1 MKQIRLFLALSLFL
15 LFGLLL
21 VGAGLSAGAQALS
34 GPALPT
40 PVFGANVRANSDP
53 ITSTFGQHEPGLA
66 VSRVHTNTVV
76 VAAKDYREGNVKHV
90 WIDVS
95 TDGGTTWPVGR
106 QLQIPGIPPTLNI
119 QSDAVVMARDDGRIY
134 VAALATND
142 SQNLGGIF
150 ITWTDDDGATWRSPS
165 VPVYF
170 PENTLDDKDWFAIDN
185 NPASPYYH
193 RMYMMYAP
201 SAAYVVE
208 QHSTDGGVS
217 WSTRQTI
224 GQGGTEYTYPV
235 VGSDGTIYNFMMLN
249 WGATR
254 TGTIQLTK
262 STNGGTTWSPATTVT
277 TAEQPA
283 SPIRPGD
290 SFRFFAILSAAVDP
304 NTGALYVAW
313 TDKRNFATNGTDVVY
328 VKSTDGGTSWGAVTR
343 LSHDP
348 TGVVRDHI
356 TPMITV
362 GADSTLHAFWLDRR
376 LDATNHLFDSWYSSS
391 TDGGATWDPDT
402 RVSTVSQDLN
412 VAFPPGSGNAAGD
425 YWGLDTALDSVYVA
439 WNDTRS
445 GDQDILVTKGLLN
458 HSAGGTPTP
467 TGTPGTP
474 SATRTVGP
482 SSTPTN
488 TPTGTPPTATTPPS
502 PSATATATAPA
513 TVTATPTATPTQT
526 VLPGC
531 APAWRQVASP
541 NVSDLYSVAV
551 VSANEAWAVGDQ
563 GALHWD
569 GQVWTVAAL
578 PTPITGSYGN
588 LRAVVALASNDVW
601 AVGFYNN
608 GLSYALTEHWDG
620 VQWSVVL
627 GPNSP
632 IGGILRGVAAISA
645 NDIWAV
651 GDYAASSRPLALHW
665 NGQVWSTVNVPISG
679 SSLGASLSGI
689 SAIATNDIWA
699 VGFSFTQTK
708 SLPFAVH
715 WNGSQWSELSPL
727 VPTSGILNGVA
738 AITSTDVWAVGAP
751 ATLNSLVEH
760 WDGSQWNVVSNADI
774 GPLRNIT
781 ARTARDIWAVGDPF
795 PGIQHWDGTAWTR
808 VPNITMGFSGV
819 AALSAND
826 VWAVGRDSYGQ
837 SLIYRATD
845 TPLFVDVPPSNTFYP
860 YVQWMACRGYIQ
872 GYPCGGLGEPC
883 QPPGN
888 APYFRPSNDVTRGQL
903 LKMVT
908 NAAAWPIITPSSGN
922 PPHFMDVP
930 PGSTFFDYVET
941 GYSHGIIGGYP
952 CGGPFEP
959 CVHPANLPY
968 FRPNNPVTRGQ
979 ISKVVA
985 LARSYPLPTPTTAT
999 FEDVPPGSTFFSY
1012 VEAVVAQ
1019 GIVVGYSCGT
1029 NPNEPCVAPG
1039 NRPYFRPG
1047 ANATRGQVSKIVT
1060 IAYGGP

>member
-1 MKQIRLFLALSLFL
+1 MKQIQRFLVLSLPL
-15 LFGLLL
+15 LFGLIL
-21 VGAGLSAGAQALS
+21 VGAGLSAGAQALP

-53 ITSTFGQHEPGLA
+53 ITSTFGQHEPSLA

-76 VAAKDYREGNVKHV
+76 VAAKDYRDGNVKHV

-201 SAAYVVE
+201 GAAYVVE

-224 GQGGTEYTYPV
+224 GQSGTEYTYPV
-235 VGSDGTIYNFMMLN
+235 VGSDGTIYNFMMQN
-249 WGATR
+249 WGPSQ

-262 STNGGTTWSPATTVT
+262 STNGGATWSPATTVT
-277 TAEQPA
+277 TAHQPA
-283 SPIRPGD
+283 TPIRPGD
-290 SFRFFAILSAAVDP
+290 LFRFFAILSAAVDP

-313 TDKRNFATNGTDVVY
+313 TDNHPFTTSATDVVY
-328 VKSTDGGTSWGAVTR
+328 VKSTDGGGSWGPMTR

-348 TGVVRDHI
+348 IVMGLDHI
-356 TPMITV
+356 TPMLTV

-376 LDATNHLFDSWYSSS
+376 LGNGPVNNRYFDSWYSSS

-474 SATRTVGP
+474 TTTFTPA
-482 SSTPTN
+482 PTN
-488 TPTGTPPTATTPPS
+488 TPTATVTGTPPTVTPTWTPTAAPASPTTTPTAS
-502 PSATATATAPA
+502 PTMTATAS
-513 TVTATPTATPTQT
+513 ATP
-526 VLPGC
+526 LPGC
-531 APAWRQVASP
+531 GLPYWHVVPSP
-541 NVSDLYSVAV
+541 DIGILNGVAV
-551 VSANEAWAVGDQ
+551 V
-563 GALHWD
+563 
-569 GQVWTVAAL
+569 AA
-578 PTPITGSYGN
+578 
-588 LRAVVALASNDVW
+588 NDVW
-601 AVGFYNN
+601 AVG
-608 GLSYALTEHWDG
+608 
-620 VQWSVVL
+620 V
-627 GPNSP
+627 
-632 IGGILRGVAAISA
+632 GGILNWNGQSWSQVSSPPTATLRAVAAVSA
-645 NDIWAV
+645 NDVWAG
-651 GDYAASSRPLALHW
+651 GDDLLHW
-665 NGQVWSTVNVPISG
+665 NGQVWSIVPKPPG
-679 SSLGASLSGI
+679 FFTAYGLTAL
-689 SAIATNDIWA
+689 AT
-699 VGFSFTQTK
+699 
-708 SLPFAVH
+708 
-715 WNGSQWSELSPL
+715 
-727 VPTSGILNGVA
+727 
-738 AITSTDVWAVGAP
+738 
-751 ATLNSLVEH
+751 
-760 WDGSQWNVVSNADI
+760 
-774 GPLRNIT
+774 
-781 ARTARDIWAVGDPF
+781 
-795 PGIQHWDGTAWTR
+795 
-808 VPNITMGFSGV
+808 
-819 AALSAND
+819 ND
-826 VWAVGRDSYGQ
+826 VWAVGTGDGGPASFPSSWAIHWDGTQWNVVYNPMAPPNGSAFAAVSASAPDDVWAVGYYSTGAHVDPTVWHWTGQ
-837 SLIYRATD
+837 EKATAPAVLPQIGAFTGVWAAAPNDVWAVGSASVPPAQVVHWDGVDWTVAAIPPISATEAVTGRAANDVWVVGTGTLHWDGSTWTQLPAPTADLKAVAAVAADDVWAVGSGQGNTSLILHYAAET
-845 TPLFVDVPPSNTFYP
+845 FADVSTTHPFYP
-860 YVQWMACRGYIQ
+860 YIQWMACRGYIQ

-908 NAAAWPIITPSSGN
+908 NAATWALVTPPSAT
-922 PPHFMDVP
+922 FEDVP
-930 PGSTFFDYVET
+930 PGSTFYSYVET
-941 GYSHGIIGGYP
+941 GFSHGVIQGYP

-959 CVHPANLPY
+959 CVAPGNRPY

-985 LARSYPLPTPTTAT
+985 LARSYPLPTPTTGT

-1012 VEAVVAQ
+1012 VEAMVAQ
-1019 GIVVGYSCGT
+1019 GIVVGYPCGS
-1029 NPNEPCVAPG
+1029 NPNEPCIAPG
-1039 NRPYFRPG
+1039 NRPYFRPN